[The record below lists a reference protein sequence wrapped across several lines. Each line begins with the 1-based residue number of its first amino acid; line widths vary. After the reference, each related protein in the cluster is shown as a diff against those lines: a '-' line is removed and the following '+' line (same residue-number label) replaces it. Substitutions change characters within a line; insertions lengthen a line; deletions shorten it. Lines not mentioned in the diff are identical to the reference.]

1 MNYVDVTFNT
11 TEKSSGDSDIKLR
24 KILSMSRKEFVH
36 FSEDLELQI
45 HAQTL
50 HQNTFSTKDYE
61 NILFYFVQNL

>member
-1 MNYVDVTFNT
+1 MSYVDVTFNT

-50 HQNTFSTKDYE
+50 HRNTSSTKDYE